1 MKKRYPV
8 HIEGSQVCSFSF
20 FLLKAFWCKFL
31 PSIYSFAETE
41 KTSRSIV
48 YIKEKWQSTVFWFV
62 CRCVLVVSATSCM
75 DHYANT
81 FRLRYAT
88 PPEKANGVILG
99 KNFAEHF
106 LREGGR
112 WKEGDE
118 KWHHPTTIG
127 SRARQC
133 QRLARSIFGISNS
146 HRSAMQLTCA
156 YIAPELDQMWYTQYL
171 SNQYIESSCIVHRR
185 IFFQSR
191 YQACENGTPR

>member
-1 MKKRYPV
+1 MSKLVTKVLSFLKRAYDKIYPV

-31 PSIYSFAETE
+31 PSIFSFAETE
-41 KTSRSIV
+41 KKHPGQLFLVSN
-48 YIKEKWQSTVFWFV
+48 YIDEKLQSAESWFV

-106 LREGGR
+106 LRSGGGKR
-112 WKEGDE
+112 AMKNDTIPQQLGLGHVSVKDWRDLSSAFPI
-118 KWHHPTTIG
+118 PTTP
-127 SRARQC
+127 Q
-133 QRLARSIFGISNS
+133 
-146 HRSAMQLTCA
+146 
-156 YIAPELDQMWYTQYL
+156 
-171 SNQYIESSCIVHRR
+171 
-185 IFFQSR
+185 
-191 YQACENGTPR
+191 